1 MTTVADGSP
10 VERARAALERH
21 SWREAFDLLSAED
34 EAGALVPADLGLL
47 AEAAWWVGKL
57 PLAIEVR
64 ERAYAVAIRQ
74 HDYETAV
81 GLAVWLARDHL
92 FRNATAI
99 ANAWLRRAESIL
111 EHAEENAGHGWLA
124 AVQSFHDALVGDE
137 EGALA
142 SATRALEIARRHGDH
157 DLEIFALAERGAALV
172 SSGQVAEGLA
182 LVDEATVA
190 AVSGELE
197 PAIAGGICCAS
208 IETCSALGEWSRAA
222 EWTEAQD
229 RWCRREGING
239 YPGMCRVF
247 RSEIKARRGAW
258 LEAEAEARLA
268 SIELAGYIPA
278 AVGTALYQIGYIRM
292 RRGDL
297 PGAEASLVEAHA
309 LGTDP
314 EPAMSLVRLGEGKV
328 EVAASGIRR
337 ALDGPVRTPTWRA
350 TPGTGLYRLPL
361 LEAQVEI
368 ALAGSDITTARTA
381 AEELGRIAA
390 EFPTTVPQAAAAA
403 SLGAVEA
410 AEGALDDARRDLMRA
425 ADLYTAADAP
435 FETGVAR
442 RCLAEVHAASGD
454 TDAAILEARTARVV
468 FERLGA
474 GPELRRTDK
483 LLTTLEAS
491 LDASALGAHVRGP
504 LESGRPRVVRTFV
517 FTDIV
522 DSTKLTELLG
532 DDAWTRIL
540 TWHDQ
545 AVRDVVSEYA
555 GQEIKGTG
563 DGFFLAF
570 DDPDRAID
578 AALAIQR
585 RLAEQRREHA
595 YAPQVRIG
603 VHLAEASRA
612 GLDYVGGGVNLAARI
627 GAAAK
632 GSEVLVSAATLAS
645 SRRRDLPFERRMVSL
660 KGIRDPVEVV
670 TVT

>member
-1 MTTVADGSP
+1 MADGSP
-10 VERARAALERH
+10 VERARAALARH

-34 EAGALVPADLGLL
+34 VAGSLAPADLGLL

-57 PLAIEVR
+57 PVAIEVR
-64 ERAYAVAIRQ
+64 ERAYAIAIKQ
-74 HDYETAV
+74 HDHATAA

-92 FRNATAI
+92 FRNASTVAS
-99 ANAWLRRAESIL
+99 AWLRRAESLL

-142 SATRALEIARRHGDH
+142 SATRALEIARRHDDH

-172 SSGQVAEGLA
+172 SSGRVAEGLA

-197 PAIAGGICCAS
+197 PGIAGGICCTS
-208 IETCSALGEWSRAA
+208 IETCSALGEWNRAA

-229 RWCRREGING
+229 RWCRREKING

-247 RSEIKARRGAW
+247 RSEIKRRRGAW
-258 LEAEAEARLA
+258 LEAEAEARQA
-268 SIELAGYIPA
+268 SVELAGYVPA
-278 AVGTALYQIGYIRM
+278 AVGTALYQIGYIRL

-314 EPAMSLVRLGEGKV
+314 EPALSLVRLAEGKI

-337 ALDGPVRTPTWRA
+337 ALDGPIRTPTWRA

-368 ALAGSDITTARTA
+368 ALAASDIATARTA
-381 AEELGRIAA
+381 ADELGRIAE

-403 SLGAVEA
+403 SVGAVEA
-410 AEGALDDARRDLMRA
+410 AEGALDDARRDLLRA

-435 FETGVAR
+435 FETAVAR
-442 RCLAEVHAASGD
+442 RGLAEVHAAGGD
-454 TDAAILEARTARVV
+454 SDAAIVEARAARVG

-474 GPELRRTDK
+474 VPEVRRTER
-483 LLTTLEAS
+483 LLATLEAS
-491 LDASALGAHVRGP
+491 LDASALSAHGRGS
-504 LESGRPRVVRTFV
+504 LERGQPRVVRTFV

-532 DDAWTRIL
+532 DEAWSRIL

-545 AVRDVVSEYA
+545 AVRTVVAEHG
-555 GQEIKGTG
+555 GQEIKETG

-570 DDPDRAID
+570 DDPDQAID

-585 RLAEQRREHA
+585 RLADQRREHA
-595 YAPQVRIG
+595 FAPQVRIG
-603 VHLAEASRA
+603 VHRAEASRA

-632 GSEVLVSAATLAS
+632 GSEVLVSAATLAT
-645 SRRRDLPFERRMVSL
+645 SRRRDLPLERRSVSL
-660 KGIRDPVEVV
+660 KGISDPVEVAAV
-670 TVT
+670 N